1 MYGYFYSVYV
11 CVLMLIVVVV
21 LCASPDTVREIMIA
35 ADAMNFD
42 NGEYVFFNIDL
53 FARSHTHTHTHTHL
67 IHHIDGIG
75 PHRVRA
81 LGA

>member
-1 MYGYFYSVYV
+1 V
-11 CVLMLIVVVV
+11 CVCVCVMRVLMLMLVVV

-53 FARSHTHTHTHTHL
+53 FARSRAHTHT
-67 IHHIDGIG
+67 
-75 PHRVRA
+75 PHA
-81 LGA
+81 PH